1 MKKLC
6 IVIAALS
13 FLLPLQSQDI
23 KVRRIKKIPV
33 EQDAF
38 FPEFGNSKN
47 EIIYTG
53 QNHRGL
59 YQYQMRKKRSEMIV
73 SDNTPVKSF
82 SGGEK
87 GTVVFSVQEGTGKE
101 KRIVHQKYDPENEV
115 IEKIEGAEAIGDI
128 VRVDGR
134 KIILETAS
142 GGAIEL
148 APTGDNFY
156 VWASLSPDNEK
167 ILFTAVGKGT
177 FISDLKG
184 NVIADIGTLNAPV
197 WINNDWVLGM
207 NDRDDGHVTTSS
219 DVYAVHTETG
229 KKVEISSKTD
239 QIALYPKASPDA
251 RRIVFHNLKGEIF
264 TVNIRIRN

>member
-1 MKKLC
+1 VKKFC
-6 IVIAALS
+6 IVIVALS

-23 KVRRIKKIPV
+23 KVSRIKKIPV

-59 YQYQMRKKRSEMIV
+59 YQYRMRNERSEVIV

-87 GTVVFSVQEGTGKE
+87 GSVIFSVQEGIGKE
-101 KRIVHQKYDPENEV
+101 KRVVYQKYDPENEI
-115 IEKIEGAEAIGDI
+115 IEKIEGFEAAGDI
-128 VRVDGR
+128 IRVDGQ
-134 KIILETAS
+134 KILLETAS
-142 GGAIEL
+142 GGTKEL

-156 VWASLSPDNEK
+156 VWASLSPDNKK

-177 FISDLKG
+177 FVSDLDG
-184 NVIADIGTLNAPV
+184 NVIADAGTLNAPV

-207 NDRDDGHVTTSS
+207 DDRADGHVTTSS
-219 DVYAVHTETG
+219 DVYAFHPETG
-229 KKVEISSKTD
+229 KKVEITSKTD

-251 RRIVFHNLKGEIF
+251 RRIVFHNLKGEVF

>member
-1 MKKLC
+1 MKKFC
-6 IVIAALS
+6 IVITALS

-23 KVRRIKKIPV
+23 KVRRFKKIPV
-33 EQDAF
+33 EQNAF
-38 FPEFGNSKN
+38 FPEFGSSKS

-59 YQYQMRKKRSEMIV
+59 YQYHMRKKNSEMIV

-87 GTVVFSVQEGTGKE
+87 GTVLFSVQEGIGKD
-101 KRIVHQKYDPENEV
+101 KRIVHQRYDPDYEV
-115 IEKIEGAEAIGDI
+115 IEKIEGAEAAGDI
-128 VRVDGR
+128 VSVDGR

-142 GGAIEL
+142 GGTIEL

-156 VWASLSPDNEK
+156 VWASLSPDNKK

-177 FISDLKG
+177 FVSDLDG
-184 NVIADIGTLNAPV
+184 NVIADAGTLNAPV

-207 NDRDDGHVTTSS
+207 DDRDDGHVTTSS
-219 DVYAVHTETG
+219 DVYAFHLETG

-239 QIALYPKASPDA
+239 QIALYPKASPYG
-251 RRIVFHNLKGEIF
+251 RRIVFHNLKGEVF